1 MDILYVVGR
10 GSTWNNNEL
19 KYSLRSIA
27 KNGINV
33 DRVFIVGYIP
43 DFINREEVIC
53 LPFEDKMFVK
63 HYNIVN
69 AVDYAVKNSD
79 IGINN
84 DGEFLYSSD
93 DHFYIRKTDFN
104 NYPVYWIGKTL
115 PSEVKPEDKH
125 PLYRRTLVSTR
136 EVLEEFGCP
145 YYHLA
150 WHGNTHF
157 NANLWKTDKFQNMIQ
172 RSYTKPEGCDPTCLI
187 LNYKLSIDPFEF
199 IERKDQKAKKF
210 ISREEFFSKIE
221 DRECFSCAPNVN
233 GSYVPIYLQETF
245 SDKCKYEI

>member
-1 MDILYVVGR
+1 MDILYVIGR

-19 KYSLRSIA
+19 RYSLRSIA
-27 KNGINV
+27 KYGVNV

-43 DFINREEVIC
+43 SFINTKEVIC
-53 LPFEDKMFVK
+53 LPFEDQMSVK

-104 NYPVYWIGKTL
+104 NYPVYWRGKML
-115 PSEVKPEDKH
+115 PSEVTPEDKH

-136 EVLEEFGCP
+136 EVLEEFGLP

-157 NANLWKTDKFQNMIQ
+157 NSILWKTEKFQEIVNT
-172 RSYTKPEGCDPTCLI
+172 SYTKDQGCDPTCLI
-187 LNYKLSIDPFEF
+187 LNYKLSVAPFEF
-199 IERKDQKAKKF
+199 VERKDVKAGHK
-210 ISREEFFSKIE
+210 ISREDFFKKIN
-221 DRECFSCAPNVN
+221 DRECFSCDSNVYA
-233 GSYVPIYLQETF
+233 SYVPAYLKTHFTE
-245 SDKCKYEI
+245 KCKYEK